1 MQLISCHNGRL
12 FTATRDEHVAS
23 ERTFM
28 TGLQA
33 LDELAPDGRFM
44 RGAIHE
50 LLVDPSEGLPRFVA
64 MLFAVGSA
72 SADRLLLSSNDEEIT
87 GPLKRTL
94 PESHRA
100 IIWCDPTTEL
110 YPTAIASFIPLEH
123 LY

>member
-23 ERTFM
+23 ERTFV

-64 MLFAVGSA
+64 MLFAQAATGLVVGA
-72 SADRLLLSSNDEEIT
+72 RLVSPSFKLCEEGDT
-87 GPLKRTL
+87 
-94 PESHRA
+94 SVA
-100 IIWCDPTTEL
+100 PTDT
-110 YPTAIASFIPLEH
+110 S
-123 LY
+123 